1 MRKKRGRKNGLSFRK
16 NALFR
21 NKEIIWG
28 ITSATFRTIMSM
40 SKRFAPFAQIWSEY
54 NNLSTL
60 VTVKKANEFASAL
73 KIQFDKHE
81 TEIMLWKEKT
91 EKSLEDMS
99 RRVAVQDRIID
110 CLTKEFEIPKVQLL
124 AQITVNCI
132 INDDLTRE
140 KKIRAIDSFRQIT
153 MNDLDVLMRF
163 SQTNILQVREITGI
177 SLEEAIPSLCKLS
190 SIGLITEMMYTSYGE
205 WTSSVESEWVR
216 SWRDKRFELLPSG
229 KELLAMISE

>member
-1 MRKKRGRKNGLSFRK
+1 M
-16 NALFR
+16 A
-21 NKEIIWG
+21 
-28 ITSATFRTIMSM
+28 
-40 SKRFAPFAQIWSEY
+40 
-54 NNLSTL
+54 
-60 VTVKKANEFASAL
+60 VKKADEFAAAL

-81 TEIMLWKEKT
+81 SEIMLWKEKT
-91 EKSLEDMS
+91 ENSLEDMS
-99 RRVAVQDRIID
+99 KRVAVQDRIID
-110 CLTKEFEIPKVQLL
+110 CLTKEFEVPKVQLL

-132 INDDLTRE
+132 INDDLSRE

-190 SIGLITEMMYTSYGE
+190 SIGLITEMMYASYGE

-216 SWRDKRFELLPSG
+216 SWRDKRFELLQSG